1 MAKKKEKMKKT
12 KISKSIQQSIL
23 RLLKQ
28 NPGIPLP
35 RKQISHFLNIQK
47 KNYHVFEASLN
58 DLVKN
63 GFIHK
68 TKGSLYVY
76 QSISRLTGELRTAR
90 AGYGFVVVEGQEQDI
105 FVAASNMN
113 TAFDRDIVEVQL
125 YAQTSGKRQEGF
137 ITQVVKRFREEI
149 VGTYRKTEY
158 YSFVVPDS
166 PKIYRDIVVPENQS
180 LQAKDGQKVL
190 VKFDNWEK
198 EQHNPEGHIIEVLG
212 NADDPGVDI
221 ISVAYAFNLPVYFP
235 KKVEQEAAQ
244 VRDNITKED
253 LQGRLDLRDLLCF
266 TIDPID
272 AKDFDD
278 AVSLEDLPNG
288 NQRLGVHIADV
299 SHFVRPDTELEN
311 EAFRRGT
318 SVYLV
323 DRVIPMLPERLSSDL
338 CSLKPNVDR
347 FTFTCFMEIDADLK
361 VVDYH
366 IQPSI
371 INSKRRFNYEEFQEI
386 FDQKKDDRLLPVMEK
401 MFNLSRRITRKRF
414 AEGSID
420 FETPEVRFVLDEKGQ
435 PVEVIPKKR
444 LDSHRLVEEFM
455 LLANKTVAEHIKKI
469 SPAKGQVLPFIY
481 RVHEKPDM
489 EKMNKFF
496 NFLKALGIKFKP
508 VKRVTSLYFQSII
521 ESIKGTP
528 EETIIEEVALR
539 SMMKAVYSEKNI
551 GHFGLSFQDY
561 THFTSPIRRYPDLTV
576 HRMLKAYASDE
587 IKDPKQTL
595 KKLRK
600 IAEQSTKMERLAVE
614 AERESI
620 KLKQVEYIK
629 QHLGETFHGLISGVT
644 AYGIYVELEETF
656 IEGFVQMTNMQDDF
670 YIYDEATYSMT
681 GRHTG
686 RQVRL
691 GDRVEIRVESVNL
704 EKREIDFILLEDPD
718 FEPVVIPL
726 SQSPEPKK
734 KRRKRNKR

>member
-1 MAKKKEKMKKT
+1 MKKT
-12 KISKSIQQSIL
+12 KVSKSIQQSIL

-28 NPGIPLP
+28 NPGMPLP
-35 RKQISHFLNIQK
+35 RKQISHFLNIRK
-47 KNYHVFEASLN
+47 KDFHIFEASLN
-58 DLVKN
+58 DIVKK
-63 GFIHK
+63 GYIHK
-68 TKGSLYVY
+68 TKGHTYVY

-90 AGYGFVVVEGQEQDI
+90 AGYGFVVVEGQDMDI
-105 FVAASNMN
+105 FVSASNLN

-137 ITQVVKRFREEI
+137 ITQVIKRFREEI

-158 YSFVVPDS
+158 YSFVIPDS
-166 PKIYRDIVVPENQS
+166 PKIYRDIVVPEDKS
-180 LQAKDGQKVL
+180 LQAKDGQKVI

-198 EQHNPEGHIIEVLG
+198 EQHNPEGHITEVLG

-221 ISVAYAFNLPVYFP
+221 ISVAYAYNLPVYFP
-235 KKVEQEAAQ
+235 KKVEEEAKQ
-244 VRDNITKED
+244 VNGTITKKD
-253 LQGRLDLRDLLCF
+253 LEGRLDLRDLTCF
-266 TIDPID
+266 TIDPVD

-278 AVSLEDLPNG
+278 AISLEDLPDG

-299 SHFVRPDTELEN
+299 SHYVKEGTELEN

-338 CSLKPNVDR
+338 CSLKPKVDR
-347 FTFTCFMEIDADLK
+347 LTFSCFMEIDSGLN
-361 VVDYH
+361 VVDYK

-371 INSKRRFNYEEFQEI
+371 INSKKRYNYEEFQDV
-386 FDQKKDDRLLPVMEK
+386 FNSKKDDGFLPIIEK
-401 MFNLSRRITRKRF
+401 MFNLSRRITQKRF
-414 AEGSID
+414 SEGSID

-435 PVEVIPKKR
+435 PTEVIPKKR

-455 LLANKTVAEHIKKI
+455 LLANKTVAEHIKNI
-469 SPAKGQVLPFIY
+469 SPQKGNTLPFIY

-508 VKRVTSLYFQSII
+508 VKRVTSLYFQKII
-521 ESIKGTP
+521 EAIKGTP

-551 GHFGLSFQDY
+551 GHFGLSFKDY

-576 HRMLKAYASDE
+576 HRLLRAYAADQ
-587 IKDPKQTL
+587 IRDPKKLL

-600 IAEQSTKMERLAVE
+600 IAEQSTRMERLAVE

-620 KLKQVEYIK
+620 KLKQVEYIR
-629 QHLGETFHGLISGVT
+629 QHVGETFHGLISGVT

-656 IEGFVQMTNMQDDF
+656 IEGFVQMTNMQDDY
-670 YIYDEATYSMT
+670 YIYEEATYSMT
-681 GRHTG
+681 GKHTG
-686 RQVRL
+686 RHVRL

-718 FEPVVIPL
+718 FEPVQQAPVET
-726 SQSPEPKK
+726 PEPRK
-734 KRRKRNKR
+734 KRRRKRTKK